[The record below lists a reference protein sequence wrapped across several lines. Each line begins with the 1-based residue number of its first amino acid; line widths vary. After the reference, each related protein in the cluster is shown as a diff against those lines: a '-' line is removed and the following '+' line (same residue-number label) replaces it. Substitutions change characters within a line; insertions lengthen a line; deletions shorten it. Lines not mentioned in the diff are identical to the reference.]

1 MIRPVIKFRVTRASV
16 YIDAISIMFNKNN
29 KISMYSLLLGKAV
42 EPGLFFGMIID
53 CRETRRSFAMY
64 WKRENGFTLIELS
77 VVIAIISILLLTIVP
92 RTMAWL
98 NEQGVNQAAD
108 QIRSD
113 IQQARLMAIN
123 QRQNCTITFNNPGV
137 NQYTVSLTNKTVDLT
152 RYRGGVVL
160 MAIGPDGIA
169 ASAAVTFNRRGLA
182 NAAQIFLTN
191 ATGQNIFRIQ
201 ISSSGGVSVRNWAQN
216 AGIWR

>member
-1 MIRPVIKFRVTRASV
+1 
-16 YIDAISIMFNKNN
+16 
-29 KISMYSLLLGKAV
+29 
-42 EPGLFFGMIID
+42 
-53 CRETRRSFAMY
+53 MY